1 MIDAA
6 LFLERTRRVKVLLSA
21 AAAAG
26 FVLVSAAA
34 VFSAGPPWTMNTD
47 GVMMPDNRP
56 PPTSGP
62 HPRYGAKDR
71 AAAHPVITS
80 THVYA
85 YGTAGS
91 SYTITRDGQPWLT
104 VKPAPGGGVAL
115 SDPGDSQGTVLTIVP
130 KKP

>member
-1 MIDAA
+1 MKLI
-6 LFLERTRRVKVLLSA
+6 LSA

-47 GVMMPDNRP
+47 GVMMPDNLP
-56 PPTSGP
+56 GPTSGP
-62 HPRYGAKDR
+62 HPRYGAVDR
-71 AAAHPVITS
+71 AAAQPIINS

-85 YGTAGS
+85 YGRSGS
-91 SYTITRDGQPWLT
+91 SYTITRNGQPWLT

-115 SDPGDSQGTVLTIVP
+115 SDPGGSQGTILTIVP
-130 KKP
+130 KKR